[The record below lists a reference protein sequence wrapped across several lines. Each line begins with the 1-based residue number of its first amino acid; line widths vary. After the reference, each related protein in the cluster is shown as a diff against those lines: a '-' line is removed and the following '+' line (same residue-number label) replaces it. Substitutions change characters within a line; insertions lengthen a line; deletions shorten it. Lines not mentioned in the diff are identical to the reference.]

1 MESRVRYAKK
11 AGLTKTANPIC
22 RFLRKY
28 VMVRL
33 RDGSVLE
40 GFLVGYSEPDESNR
54 SPEILIL
61 LNGSGYHIIRG
72 GWIYIGLKPVG
83 FLEVV

>member
-1 MESRVRYAKK
+1 MKWVRYAKK
-11 AGLTKTANPIC
+11 ACLTKTANPPIF

-33 RDGSVLE
+33 RDGSVME
-40 GFLVGYSEPDESNR
+40 GFLVAYQDKTNH

-61 LNGSGYHIIRG
+61 LDGVGYHIIRG
-72 GWIYIGLKPVG
+72 GWVYIREARPS
-83 FLEVV
+83 